1 MTIRMELQFPNL
13 AAKFQA
19 AQDKIRSEVV
29 VAMQFN
35 RGMLFDSEGS
45 YNGHTAWAPLVMRAG
60 QILSNRGVL
69 KKSLAPGTSNGTAGE
84 GGYVKNTGDVITIG
98 TDVASASLMN
108 WGTTR
113 MPGGVLRPVRAKAL
127 MIPLPAGAKAT
138 PAAKT
143 LRKSR
148 GSKTIKNPRTERDER
163 VIFRKWVKIPARRFD
178 NITPQDEREI
188 RDALEAAMK
197 EALNG

>member
-13 AAKFQA
+13 AAKFEA
-19 AQDKIRSEVV
+19 AQDKIRSEMV

-45 YNGHTAWAPLVMRAG
+45 YNGHSAWAPLVMRAG
-60 QILSNRGVL
+60 QILANRGVL
-69 KKSLAPGTSNGTAGE
+69 KKSLAPGTANGTAGE
-84 GGYVKNTGDVITIG
+84 GGYVRKDADVITIG
-98 TDVASASLMN
+98 TDLASASLMN

-138 PAAKT
+138 PAAKA
-143 LRKSR
+143 LSKGR
-148 GSKTIKNPRTERDER
+148 GAKKRKNPRTERNEK
-163 VIFRKWVKIPARRFD
+163 VIFRKWVKIPERRFD
-178 NITPQDEREI
+178 NITAQDEREI

-197 EALNG
+197 EALQ